1 MMAITLRQL
10 NYFRALVKH
19 GSFSRAAE
27 SIYVSQPALSLQIRR
42 LEVLLGG
49 VLVERDNRGIILTQ
63 FGREVH
69 QQALRVLDEALFLE
83 AMGKRFQDGVVRV
96 TVGIVSTLAPY
107 LLPGILK
114 RLRAPQSRVQIDVV
128 EGPGRELVSALLA
141 GRADA
146 AILSIPLGLM
156 ELPERELFED
166 KLLLA
171 GRSERLSAVRSACG
185 GKVRPTDL
193 SRADIGPLITLGDGH
208 CLADQVLGA
217 CAMWRLE
224 EVRRGAESLSTLSR
238 LVASGA
244 GLTLIPE
251 SAALSEKKN
260 CPDLNFL
267 RFTTPEPSRQIGLA
281 HRVASHGQRW
291 IDILNEAVVDSGKSL
306 LNEVQSTISD

>member
-1 MMAITLRQL
+1 MAITLRQL
-10 NYFRALVKH
+10 SYFRALVKH

-83 AMGKRFQDGVVRV
+83 AMGKRFQDGAVRV

-107 LLPGILK
+107 LLPGILE
-114 RLRAPQSRVQIDVV
+114 RLRVPQSRVQIDVV
-128 EGPGRELVSALLA
+128 EAPGRELVSALLA

-166 KLLLA
+166 RFLLA
-171 GRSERLSAVRSACG
+171 GRAERLAAVRSSCG
-185 GKVRPTDL
+185 NKLSPTDL

-224 EVRRGAESLSTLSR
+224 EVRRGAESLSTLAR

-244 GLTLIPE
+244 GLTLLPE
-251 SAALSEKKN
+251 TAALSEQKT
-260 CPDLNFL
+260 CPDIHFL
-267 RFTTPEPSRQIGLA
+267 RFKEPEPSRQIGLV

-291 IDILNEAVVDSGKSL
+291 IDILHEAVADSGNAL
-306 LNEVQSTISD
+306 VDEAQSSISR

>member
-1 MMAITLRQL
+1 MAITLRQL
-10 NYFRALVKH
+10 SYFRALVKH

-49 VLVERDNRGIILTQ
+49 MLVERDNRGIILTQ

-83 AMGKRFQDGVVRV
+83 AMGKRFQDGAVRV
-96 TVGIVSTLAPY
+96 RVGMVSTIAPY
-107 LLPGILK
+107 LLPGVLE
-114 RLRAPQSRVQIDVV
+114 RLRAQQSRVHIDVV
-128 EGPGRELVSALLA
+128 EAPGQELVSALLA
-141 GRADA
+141 GRVDA
-146 AILSIPLGLM
+146 AVLSIPLGLM

-166 KLLLA
+166 RFLLA
-171 GRSERLSAVRSACG
+171 GRAERLAAVRSACCG
-185 GKVRPTDL
+185 SLNPTDL
-193 SRADIGPLITLGDGH
+193 SRADIGPLVTLGDGH

-217 CAMWRLE
+217 CSMWRLE
-224 EVRRGAESLSTLSR
+224 EVRRGAESLSTLAR

-251 SAALSEKKN
+251 TAALCERN
-260 CPDLNFL
+260 ACADLNFM
-267 RFTTPEPSRQIGLA
+267 RFSAPEPSRQVGLA

-291 IDILNEAVVDSGKSL
+291 IDILHEAVAEAGK
-306 LNEVQSTISD
+306 EIIGEAQSTIKP